1 MCPRY
6 CRSADARMH
15 LQNALLLDITIIFIL
30 FLSSG
35 FSYLFFN
42 LLNFYSE
49 TCFLVTPLLVTVL
62 LCLVTPPKINC
73 DIDYYHLNR

>member
-6 CRSADARMH
+6 CRSADARVRM
-15 LQNALLLDITIIFIL
+15 QNALLLDITIIFML

-42 LLNFYSE
+42 LLNFYPK
-49 TCFLVTPLLVTVL
+49 THFKL
-62 LCLVTPPKINC
+62 LCLVTPPKINF
-73 DIDYYHLNR
+73 DIDYYHVNR

>member
-6 CRSADARMH
+6 CRSADARVH
-15 LQNALLLDITIIFIL
+15 LQNALLLDITIIFML

-42 LLNFYSE
+42 LLNFYPK
-49 TCFLVTPLLVTVL
+49 THFLVTPLLVTVL